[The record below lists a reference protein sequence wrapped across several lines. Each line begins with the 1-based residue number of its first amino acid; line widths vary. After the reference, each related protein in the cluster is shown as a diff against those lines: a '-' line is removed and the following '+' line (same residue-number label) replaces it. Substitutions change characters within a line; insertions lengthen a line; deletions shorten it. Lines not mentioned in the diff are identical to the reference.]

1 MGALHDPAG
10 IISAAFA
17 LCGFAV
23 SIIAGLAAG
32 RAAFD
37 TLAWAILAMVACRVI
52 GGVVASVGLG
62 VVREH
67 VARINAENPMPE
79 LMLPG
84 AIPTGN
90 VDKR

>member
-1 MGALHDPAG
+1 VHDPAR
-10 IISAAFA
+10 IISVAFA

-32 RAAFD
+32 RAAFE
-37 TLAWAILAMVACRVI
+37 TLAYAMLALVVCRMV
-52 GGVVASVGLG
+52 GGVVTSIGWS

-67 VARINAENPMPE
+67 VDRFKAENPVPE
-79 LMLPG
+79 ALPIAPHVG
-84 AIPTGN
+84 MN

>member
-1 MGALHDPAG
+1 MHDPVG
-10 IISAAFA
+10 VISVAFA

-52 GGVVASVGLG
+52 GGIVASLGLG

-67 VARINAENPMPE
+67 VARFKGENPMPE
-79 LMLPG
+79 MMLSGSPP
-84 AIPTGN
+84 AGN